1 MWKPLSL
8 VLVGATASFMT
19 SVYHGAGTAE
29 TLIVGIVASN
39 AALIV
44 WAAGSYVAN
53 RAYRRFMDA
62 DTMQRG
68 VCPDCRTFNSLEEVT
83 SADPNTR
90 CVHCHACD
98 QRFTVSFDGQRL
110 AAERLGKFED

>member
-1 MWKPLSL
+1 MLKPISQ

-19 SVYHGAGTAE
+19 SVYHGAGIAE
-29 TLIVGIVASN
+29 TVIVGILAGN

-44 WAAGSYVAN
+44 WAFGVIAAD
-53 RAYRRFMDA
+53 RTFRRFLDA
-62 DTMQRG
+62 DTMQKG

-90 CVHCHACD
+90 CVHCHACN

-110 AAERLGKFED
+110 QAERLGKFED

>member
-1 MWKPLSL
+1 MWKPSSL

-19 SVYHGAGTAE
+19 SAYHGAGIAE
-29 TLIVGIVASN
+29 TLIVGIAASN
-39 AALIV
+39 AALVV
-44 WAAGSYVAN
+44 WAAGAYIAD
-53 RAYRRFMDA
+53 RTYRRFSDA
-62 DTMQRG
+62 NTMHRG
-68 VCPDCRTFNSLEEVT
+68 ICPACHTFNSLEEVT

-98 QRFTVSFDGQRL
+98 QRFAISFNGQRL